1 MFSIFPGM
9 TDPKSPSSTSGCR
22 HFPRCGGCSFLAH
35 TYVEECYRKESRV
48 RDLLSP
54 LGCRV
59 ERIVSSPR
67 QDDWRHKVQLP
78 FGRIKSGRGHLPTI
92 GCYAL
97 GSHDVVDQKECRI
110 QDRSLSQIAWTVRDW
125 AAREGIPVYNERT
138 GSGFLRHLL
147 LRKAQATGE
156 ILMGLV
162 CNGPRPTHYRALLK
176 TLLPACEKALRGTDG
191 KLVGVV
197 QDVNERDTNVVLGGQ
212 EMPWWGRNWI
222 KEKLG
227 PYSFHVELS
236 TFFQVN
242 PYQTPRLYD
251 LAKAAVP
258 KGAKAL
264 DAYCGMGTIA
274 LWISDKAGQVLGL
287 EENPRSVQAA
297 RAAAKANNVENAEF
311 VCGDAAE
318 LMPELAHQGW
328 DVVVLDPPRKGLDE
342 RSLESLIESKIGRI
356 VYVSCNPNSLA
367 RDMELLHE
375 TYKPLYATPVD
386 MFPRTEHVET
396 VAVFER
402 R

>member
-1 MFSIFPGM
+1 M
-9 TDPKSPSSTSGCR
+9 TDATTLQSRFGCR
-22 HFPRCGGCSFLAH
+22 HFPQCGGCSFLAH

-48 RDLLSP
+48 RDLLAP

-59 ERIVSSPR
+59 ERILSAPR
-67 QDDWRHKVQLP
+67 QEDWRHKVQLP
-78 FGRIKSGRGHLPTI
+78 FGRARAGNRHYPTI
-92 GCYAL
+92 GCYAA
-97 GSHDVVDQKECRI
+97 GSHEVVDQKECLI
-110 QDRSLSQIAWTVRDW
+110 QDRSLSRLAWTVRDW
-125 AAREGIPVYNERT
+125 AGREGIPVYNERT

-147 LRKAQATGE
+147 LRKANATGE

-162 CNGPRPTHYRALLK
+162 CNGPRPPHFRALLK
-176 TLLPACEKALRGTDG
+176 TLLPACERALKGSTD
-191 KLVGVV
+191 KLVGIV
-197 QDVNERDTNVVLGGQ
+197 QDINERDTNVVLGGQ
-212 EMPWWGRNWI
+212 EIPWWGRNWI

-274 LWISDKAGQVLGL
+274 FWISDKAGQVLGL
-287 EENPRSVQAA
+287 EENSRSVQAA
-297 RAAAKANNVENAEF
+297 RAAAKANNVENTEF

-318 LMPELAHQGW
+318 LMPRLVHDGW

-342 RSLESLIESKIGRI
+342 RTLASLLEARIGRI
-356 VYVSCNPNSLA
+356 VYVSCNPSSLA
-367 RDMELLHE
+367 RDMEMLGE
-375 TYKPLYATPVD
+375 VYKPLYATPVD